1 MKKRIFMGAL
11 ALVMCVSMTGCSSSA
26 TPPEANVAQTAMPQN
41 IATGANTTIKS
52 SDPATVG
59 EIASALVAAADW
71 KSVTP
76 ASNTYGLESSD
87 EATNIL
93 RLVTKG
99 VLTGKETIAVDST
112 MTREEFFLLMG
123 KALGMEG
130 VDSTSIYKF
139 SDVANITESAI
150 PIMSQLYTRGILTG
164 DAEQNVFRPKD
175 NITAAEVEEAVD
187 RAYNRQF
194 APAGTTLIPLDEP
207 YLTKNFNRFGKMDPS
222 LEAHQNIH
230 LLKEEPFKI
239 VDNIYFVGNT
249 WTASY
254 LIDTGAGL
262 ILLDNST
269 QDYYALLLESIY
281 QLGFDPKD
289 IKYIIL
295 SHAHGDHYGCVK
307 LLKDLCPDAITFVG
321 EVDAPALINGMQ
333 KVSYEIT
340 DYGFK
345 SNGYY
350 SYNEGF
356 IPDVLVKDGDYIELG
371 NTKIECVTTPGHTD
385 GVQSHFWTTPSGY
398 KIGLYGGA
406 GFSSMATNRLEA
418 RGYTPEEVTRWQ
430 EIFVESIDK
439 VWDREVDIM
448 LGNHPF
454 HADLFEKIER
464 VQAGEKEAFLDP
476 TEWHRYLQELKDC
489 YEVFLTLTPEE
500 VSEMYSESYL
510 LIFRDKSLYK
520 HEWPWVEDSKA
531 S

>member
-1 MKKRIFMGAL
+1 MKKHFIASAL
-11 ALVMCVSMTGCSSSA
+11 TLAMCLSITTGCSSQGVLTNPPAA
-26 TPPEANVAQTAMPQN
+26 TTLAEVKTVSTTENSTK
-41 IATGANTTIKS
+41 ATIGQ
-52 SDPATVG
+52 
-59 EIASALVAAADW
+59 IASRLVEAAEW
-71 KSVTP
+71 QSVVP
-76 ASNTYGLESSD
+76 AENSYGVKDNE
-87 EATNIL
+87 EGQNAL

-99 VLTGKETIAVDST
+99 ILDGTEAAKLSNG
-112 MTREEFFLLMG
+112 MTRENFFVMLG
-123 KALGMEG
+123 GALGLEG
-130 VDSTSIYKF
+130 DEDSTSIYKF
-139 SDVANITESAI
+139 ADAQDADKTAI
-150 PIMSQLYTRGILTG
+150 PMLCRMYTRGILTG
-164 DAEQNVFRPKD
+164 DTENNLFRPQD
-175 NITAAEVEEAVD
+175 QITLAEVDEALD

-230 LLKEEPFKI
+230 LLKEEPFRI

-254 LIDTGAGL
+254 LIDTGDGL

-269 QDYYALLLESIY
+269 QDYYPLLLESIY
-281 QLGFDPKD
+281 ELGFDPKD

-321 EVDAPALINGMQ
+321 EVDAPALIDGMQ
-333 KVSYEIT
+333 KISYEIT
-340 DYGFK
+340 DYGFG

-418 RGYTPEEVTRWQ
+418 RGYDPEEVTRWQ

-454 HADLFEKIER
+454 HADLFEKHER
-464 VQAGEKEAFLDP
+464 VMAGEKDAFIDS
-476 TEWHRYLQELKDC
+476 TEWHRFLQELKDC

-500 VSEMYSESYL
+500 VDEMYSKSYL
-510 LIFRDKSLYK
+510 FVFRDKALDE
-520 HEWPWVEDSKA
+520 HEWPWVEDN
-531 S
+531 